1 MRRTAQ
7 YVAFVALLL
16 GVALWTQVSR
26 PKQFVWLP
34 TYDHRDTQPLGCA
47 VFDSVMTFTLPRGYE
62 VTRKPLIQI
71 AREDSASVRNVL
83 VVDED
88 IVLWPGELDALFR
101 MTKRGAKVMLVAN
114 WFDRKLQDT
123 LGVHPAPQQL
133 FEMVGEA
140 KELTVPLDTLRWAD
154 GAGGYA
160 ERRFPVRSDF
170 VAEGFYLTNV
180 CVPPG
185 WEEYWVEP
193 GRFTRRVWAWQH
205 VWQPDD
211 TTRVMPVAVSIP
223 FGEGELFLVQTP
235 RLFTNYGIL
244 HPQHRDFVLRLLD
257 RMKDAP
263 VVRTQAYSEFYAEY
277 GPDASA
283 DRPGGP
289 FDYIL
294 SQPPLRWAFHV
305 ALAAIVLLMCFTA
318 RRRQRPIPPAEPLP
332 NRNLEF
338 VKLIGTL
345 YFRHETPAELM
356 RKKWLYFADE
366 VQRRTGRDLRACAD
380 PDEQAAL
387 LAEAAG
393 IDTERLLPLMR
404 RMHAILTTD
413 TLSIG
418 TDEMKRL
425 TDRLN
430 DVARRL

>member
-34 TYDHRDTQPLGCA
+34 TYAHHDTQPLGCA
-47 VFDSVMTFTLPRGYE
+47 VFDSVMAFTLPRGYE

-133 FEMVGEA
+133 AEMVGEA

-170 VAEGFYLTNV
+170 VAEGLYMTNV

-205 VWQPDD
+205 VLQPDD

-223 FGEGELFLVQTP
+223 LGKGELILVQTP

-244 HPQHRDFVLRLLD
+244 HPRHRDYVLRLLD
-257 RMKDAP
+257 RLKDAP
-263 VVRTQAYSEFYAEY
+263 VVRSLFYCDFYTEY
-277 GPDASA
+277 GPDAWPSDA
-283 DRPGGP
+283 RGP

-393 IDTERLLPLMR
+393 MDVERLLPLMR
-404 RMHAILTTD
+404 RMHAILSTD

>member
-34 TYDHRDTQPLGCA
+34 TYAHHDTQPLGCA
-47 VFDSVMTFTLPRGYE
+47 VFDSVMAFTLPRGYE

-133 FEMVGEA
+133 AEMVGEA
-140 KELTVPLDTLRWAD
+140 KELTVPLDTLVWAD

-170 VAEGFYLTNV
+170 VAEGLYLADT
-180 CVPPG
+180 CAA
-185 WEEYWVEP
+185 
-193 GRFTRRVWAWQH
+193 RILAWQH
-205 VWQPDD
+205 VLQPDD

-223 FGEGELFLVQTP
+223 FGEGELTLVQTP

-244 HPQHRDFVLRLLD
+244 HPRHRDYVLRLLD
-257 RMKDAP
+257 RLKDAP
-263 VVRTQAYSEFYAEY
+263 VVRTQAYSDFYSEY

-380 PDEQAAL
+380 PDEQATL

-393 IDTERLLPLMR
+393 MNAERLLPLMR
-404 RMHAILTTD
+404 RMHAIVADSSLH
-413 TLSIG
+413 IN

>member
-34 TYDHRDTQPLGCA
+34 TYAHHDTQPLGCA
-47 VFDSVMTFTLPRGYE
+47 VFDSVMAFTLPRGYE

-114 WFDRKLQDT
+114 WFDHKLQDT

-133 FEMVGEA
+133 AEMVGEA
-140 KELTVPLDTLRWAD
+140 KELTVPLDTLVWAD

-170 VAEGFYLTNV
+170 VAEGLYMANV

-185 WEEYWVEP
+185 WEEYWVES

-223 FGEGELFLVQTP
+223 LGKGELILVQTP

-244 HPQHRDFVLRLLD
+244 HPRHRDYVLRLLD
-257 RMKDAP
+257 RLKDAP
-263 VVRTQAYSEFYAEY
+263 VVRSLFYCDFYTEY
-277 GPDASA
+277 GPDAWPSDA
-283 DRPGGP
+283 RGP

-305 ALAAIVLLMCFTA
+305 AMATIVLLMCFTA

-393 IDTERLLPLMR
+393 MDAERLLPLMR
-404 RMHAILTTD
+404 RMHAILSTD

>member
-34 TYDHRDTQPLGCA
+34 TYAHHDTQPLGCA
-47 VFDSVMTFTLPRGYE
+47 VFDSVMAFTLPRGYE
-62 VTRKPLIQI
+62 VTGKPISSM
-71 AREDSASVRNVL
+71 ARTDTGRVRNIL
-83 VVDED
+83 VVADD
-88 IVLWPGELDALFR
+88 ATLGYGEADSMFR
-101 MTKRGAKVMLVAN
+101 MLERGAKVMLVGN

-133 FEMVGEA
+133 AEMVGEA
-140 KELTVPLDTLRWAD
+140 KELTVPLDTLVWAD

-170 VAEGFYLTNV
+170 VAEGLCLADT
-180 CVPPG
+180 CAA
-185 WEEYWVEP
+185 
-193 GRFTRRVWAWQH
+193 RILARQH
-205 VWQPDD
+205 VLQPDD
-211 TTRVMPVAVSIP
+211 TTRVMPVAVSIAV
-223 FGEGELFLVQTP
+223 GKGELILVQTP

-244 HPQHRDFVLRLLD
+244 HPRYRDYVLRLLD

-263 VVRTQAYSEFYAEY
+263 VVRTQAYSEFYSEY
-277 GPDASA
+277 GPDGSA

-387 LAEAAG
+387 LAEATGMDA
-393 IDTERLLPLMR
+393 ERLLPLMR
-404 RMHAILTTD
+404 RMHAILATD

-418 TDEMKRL
+418 TNEMKRL

>member
-34 TYDHRDTQPLGCA
+34 TYAHHDTQPLGCA
-47 VFDSVMTFTLPRGYE
+47 VFDSVMAFTLPRGYE

-114 WFDRKLQDT
+114 RFDNDLQDT
-123 LGVHPAPQQL
+123 LGIHTAMQG
-133 FEMVGEA
+133 FTEIASEEI
-140 KELTVPLDTLRWAD
+140 ELATPCDTLVWAD

-170 VAEGFYLTNV
+170 VAEGLYLADT
-180 CVPPG
+180 CAA
-185 WEEYWVEP
+185 
-193 GRFTRRVWAWQH
+193 RVLARQH

-223 FGEGELFLVQTP
+223 LGKGELILVQTP

-244 HPQHRDFVLRLLD
+244 HPRHRDFVLRLLD
-257 RMKDAP
+257 RLKDAP
-263 VVRTQAYSEFYAEY
+263 VVRSLFYCDFYTEY
-277 GPDASA
+277 GPDAWPSDA
-283 DRPGGP
+283 RGP

-305 ALAAIVLLMCFTA
+305 ALATIVLLMCFTA

-393 IDTERLLPLMR
+393 MDAERLLPLMR
-404 RMHAILTTD
+404 RMHAILFTD

>member
-1 MRRTAQ
+1 MA
-7 YVAFVALLL
+7 
-16 GVALWTQVSR
+16 
-26 PKQFVWLP
+26 
-34 TYDHRDTQPLGCA
+34 
-47 VFDSVMTFTLPRGYE
+47 FTLPRGYE

-133 FEMVGEA
+133 AEMVGEA
-140 KELTVPLDTLRWAD
+140 KELTVPLDTLVWAD

-170 VAEGFYLTNV
+170 VAEGLYLADT
-180 CVPPG
+180 CAA
-185 WEEYWVEP
+185 
-193 GRFTRRVWAWQH
+193 RILAWQH
-205 VWQPDD
+205 VLQPDD

-223 FGEGELFLVQTP
+223 FGEGELTLVQTP

-244 HPQHRDFVLRLLD
+244 HPRHRDYVLRLLD
-257 RMKDAP
+257 RLKDAP
-263 VVRTQAYSEFYAEY
+263 VVRTQAYSDFYSEY

-380 PDEQAAL
+380 PDEQATP

-393 IDTERLLPLMR
+393 MNAERLLPLMR
-404 RMHAILTTD
+404 RMHAIVADSSLH
-413 TLSIG
+413 IN